1 MFNFTRHVGNAVQP
15 LMHQMLDLDPSERGA
30 WLTELR
36 ADCPT
41 VARELERLM
50 GPALET
56 ALSGDAA
63 TPVRDIVP
71 GSPEHL
77 GLHY

>member
-1 MFNFTRHVGNAVQP
+1 MFNLTRQFGNAVQP
-15 LMHQMLDLDPSERGA
+15 LMHHMLGLDPVERGA

-50 GPALET
+50 GPTLES
-56 ALSGDAA
+56 ALSASAA
-63 TPVRDIVP
+63 IPVRRIVP

-77 GLHY
+77 GLRW